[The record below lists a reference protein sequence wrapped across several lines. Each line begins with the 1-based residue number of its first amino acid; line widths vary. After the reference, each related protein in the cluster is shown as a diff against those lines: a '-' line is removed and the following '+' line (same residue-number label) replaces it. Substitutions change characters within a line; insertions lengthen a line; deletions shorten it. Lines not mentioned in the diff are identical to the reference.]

1 MKKLSNVLGLAV
13 VLLFT
18 AGLASTASAKDH
30 TWKGWISDSSC
41 GAKGMSAGHKA
52 CMQKCVKEKGA
63 SYVFVNAKTKKVYAI
78 QNQDAV
84 TDASLGHEVK
94 LSGDINKDGS
104 IQVDSIHPMH
114 KKMHMKM

>member
-1 MKKLSNVLGLAV
+1 MKKLSNVLGLAI

-30 TWKGWISDSSC
+30 TWKGWISDKMCGTKDASAAKVSC
-41 GAKGMSAGHKA
+41 LKSCAK
-52 CMQKCVKEKGA
+52 KG
-63 SYVFVNAKTKKVYAI
+63 SPYVFVNAKTKKVYAI

-94 LSGDINKDGS
+94 LAGDINKDGS
-104 IQVDSIHPMH
+104 ITVESIHAMH